1 MNMDG
6 QDEQDF
12 RVRRQSE
19 AATALSLMVLGS
31 LDWLLTGVENRKPV
45 NW

>member
-12 RVRRQSE
+12 GVRRQSE
-19 AATALSLMVLGS
+19 AATALSQFDGS
-31 LDWLLTGVENRKPV
+31 RFVGLVV
-45 NW
+45 NGR